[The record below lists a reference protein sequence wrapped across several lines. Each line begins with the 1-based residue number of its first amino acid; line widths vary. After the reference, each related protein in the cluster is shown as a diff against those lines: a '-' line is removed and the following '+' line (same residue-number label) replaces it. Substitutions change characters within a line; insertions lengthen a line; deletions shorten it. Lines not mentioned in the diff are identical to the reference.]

1 MRMHNFGVLVAAPT
15 DRGGEG
21 TVHERAALSGVSLTG
36 GDDSQIDGQS
46 GQDLVDAL
54 TRLGHRATL
63 VALPDPDPVGTLRA
77 AGVTACVLAT
87 HGSLGG
93 SGAIQGTLA
102 LHKIPHTGPNAAEML
117 AFDKLRA
124 RQILGCHSL
133 PVPTTLSLGPT
144 LDRRALAL
152 LGWPAVLKPRRGAL
166 GVGVRFLDDPAAID
180 AATGDRADDAW
191 LLERAVDGREIQ
203 VVLLDGK
210 VLGAMEVEH
219 VTPGQICAMTCPPA
233 LSRSRR
239 HGIDHLATRA
249 ASALGLTRG
258 PVRVDILLHER
269 HNEVV
274 LEVEPLP
281 PLHRAGVVAKVA
293 RAAGMQYDAL
303 VAHLIGDPA
312 PLRAPARPPIVAR
325 APAPVSELHAPVA

>member
-1 MRMHNFGVLVAAPT
+1 MHNFGVLMAAPT
-15 DRGGEG
+15 GGEAARGGG
-21 TVHERAALSGVSLTG
+21 LTG
-36 GDDSQIDGQS
+36 GDDSQLDGQS

-63 VALPDPDPVGTLRA
+63 VAFPDQAPDRTLET
-77 AGVTACVLAT
+77 AGITACVLAT
-87 HGSLGG
+87 HGVLGG
-93 SGAIQGTLA
+93 SGALQGL
-102 LHKIPHTGPNAAEML
+102 LDLRGIPYTGPSAAATAL

-133 PVPTTLSLGPT
+133 PVPTTLALGPS
-144 LDRRALAL
+144 LDRRSLAL
-152 LGWPAVLKPRRGAL
+152 LGWPAVIKPRRGSLA
-166 GVGVRFLDDPAAID
+166 VGVRFLDDPAAVS
-180 AATGDRADDAW
+180 AATGDSSDEW
-191 LLERAVDGREIQ
+191 ILERAVPGREIQ

-210 VLGAMEVEH
+210 VLGAMEIEADA
-219 VTPGQICAMTCPPA
+219 PGQICAMTCPPA
-233 LSRSRR
+233 LPRSRR

-258 PVRVDILLHER
+258 AVRVDILLHER

-293 RAAGMQYDAL
+293 RAAGLSYDAL
-303 VAHLIGDPA
+303 VGRLIG
-312 PLRAPARPPIVAR
+312 VE
-325 APAPVSELHAPVA
+325 APAPAPTVRAPRASFAAESVATL

>member
-1 MRMHNFGVLVAAPT
+1 MHNFGVLMAAPAGGEAA
-15 DRGGEG
+15 RGG
-21 TVHERAALSGVSLTG
+21 ALTG
-36 GDDSQIDGQS
+36 GDDSQLDGQS
-46 GQDLVDAL
+46 GQDLLDAL

-63 VALPDPDPVGTLRA
+63 VTCDPDPVQALGQ
-77 AGVTACVLAT
+77 AGITACLLAT

-93 SGAIQGTLA
+93 SGTLQGL
-102 LHKIPHTGPNAAEML
+102 LELRGIPHTGPSAAATAL

-133 PVPTTLSLGPT
+133 PVPTSLTLGPD
-144 LDRRALAL
+144 LNRRDLAL
-152 LGWPAVLKPRRGAL
+152 LGWPAVIKPRRGSL
-166 GVGVRFLDDPAAID
+166 GAGVRFLDDPAAI
-180 AATGDRADDAW
+180 AAAAVASDEW
-191 LLERAVDGREIQ
+191 LVERVVDGREIQ

-219 VTPGQICAMTCPPA
+219 AAPGQICAMVCPPA
-233 LSRSRR
+233 LPRSRR

-249 ASALGLTRG
+249 AAALGLTRG
-258 PVRVDILLHER
+258 PVRVDILLHAR

-293 RAAGMQYDAL
+293 RAAGLQYDAL
-303 VAHLIGDPA
+303 VARMIGA
-312 PLRAPARPPIVAR
+312 PVPMRTPARPVYTHAAATEATVA
-325 APAPVSELHAPVA
+325 LQ

>member
-1 MRMHNFGVLVAAPT
+1 MRMHNFGVLVAAPARGEAA
-15 DRGGEG
+15 RGG
-21 TVHERAALSGVSLTG
+21 ALTG
-36 GDDSQIDGQS
+36 GDDSQLDGQS

-63 VALPDPDPVGTLRA
+63 VTCDPDPVQTLGD
-77 AGVTACVLAT
+77 AGITACVLAT

-93 SGAIQGTLA
+93 SGTLQGL
-102 LHKIPHTGPNAAEML
+102 LELRGIPHTGPSAAATAL

-133 PVPTTLSLGPT
+133 PVPTSLALGPD
-144 LDRRALAL
+144 LGRRDLAL
-152 LGWPAVLKPRRGAL
+152 LGWPAVIKPRRGSL
-166 GVGVRFLDDPAAID
+166 GVGVRFLDDPAAIT
-180 AATGDRADDAW
+180 AAAAASDDW
-191 LLERAVDGREIQ
+191 LVERAVHGREIQ

-219 VTPGQICAMTCPPA
+219 TTPEQICAMVCPPA
-233 LSRSRR
+233 LPRSRR

-249 ASALGLTRG
+249 AAALGLTRG

-293 RAAGMQYDAL
+293 RAAGLQYDAL
-303 VAHLIGDPA
+303 VARIIGAPVPA
-312 PLRAPARPPIVAR
+312 RAPARPVYT
-325 APAPVSELHAPVA
+325 HAAATEAAAALQ

>member
-1 MRMHNFGVLVAAPT
+1 MRTHNFGVLVAAPT
-15 DRGGEG
+15 GA
-21 TVHERAALSGVSLTG
+21 VLERTASSGVSLTG

-54 TRLGHRATL
+54 TRLGHRPIL
-63 VALPDPDPVGTLRA
+63 VALPDPDPIGTLRA
-77 AGVTACVLAT
+77 AGVSACVLAT

-102 LHKIPHTGPNAAEML
+102 LHKIPHTGPGAGEML

-133 PVPTTLSLGPT
+133 PVPTTLSLGPD
-144 LDRRALAL
+144 LDPRALSL
-152 LGWPAVLKPRRGAL
+152 LGWPAVIKPRRGSL
-166 GVGVRFLDDPAAID
+166 GVGVRFLDDPAAIT
-180 AATGDRADDAW
+180 AAAAERPGGDW

-219 VTPGQICAMTCPPA
+219 TTPGQICAMTCPPA

-249 ASALGLTRG
+249 AAALGLTRG

-293 RAAGMQYDAL
+293 LASGVQYDAL
-303 VAHLIGDPA
+303 VAHLIGDPLPA
-312 PLRAPARPPIVAR
+312 RTPARPLVTR
-325 APAPVSELHAPVA
+325 AAAPAKPAPVAELHAH

>member
-1 MRMHNFGVLVAAPT
+1 MHNFGVLVAAPVGGEAA
-15 DRGGEG
+15 RGG
-21 TVHERAALSGVSLTG
+21 ALTG
-36 GDDSQIDGQS
+36 GDDSQLDGQS

-63 VALPDPDPVGTLRA
+63 ITCEPDPVQTLGG
-77 AGVTACVLAT
+77 AGITACVLAT

-93 SGAIQGTLA
+93 SGALQGL
-102 LHKIPHTGPNAAEML
+102 LELRGIPHAGPSAAATAL

-133 PVPTTLSLGPT
+133 PVPTSLALGPD
-144 LDRRALAL
+144 LNRRDLAL
-152 LGWPAVLKPRRGAL
+152 LGWPAVIKPRRGSL
-166 GVGVRFLDDPAAID
+166 GAGVRFLDDPAAIE
-180 AATGDRADDAW
+180 AAVVDSGEW
-191 LLERAVDGREIQ
+191 LVERAVDGREIQ
-203 VVLLDGK
+203 VVVLDGK

-219 VTPGQICAMTCPPA
+219 AAPGQICAMVCPPA
-233 LSRSRR
+233 LPRSRR

-249 ASALGLTRG
+249 AAALGLTRG

-293 RAAGMQYDAL
+293 RAAGLQYDAL
-303 VAHLIGDPA
+303 VARVIGAPA
-312 PLRAPARPPIVAR
+312 PVRAPARPVYTHAVA
-325 APAPVSELHAPVA
+325 AEAAAVLQ